1 MPHTQSAKKRLRQS
15 EERRIRNKD
24 RLTEVKTIR
33 KRILRAVND
42 GQKQEAE
49 TLYRELTQRLDQAAS
64 TNTIH
69 RNSASRTKSRIAKA
83 IAAGKPAATKSAS
96 AKPKSSAPKSAA
108 PPSAVVK

>member
-33 KRILRAVND
+33 KQILRAIND

-49 TLYRELTQRLDQAAS
+49 TLYRELTSRLDQA
-64 TNTIH
+64 TGVHTIH
-69 RNSASRTKSRIAKA
+69 KNSASRTKARIAKA
-83 IAAGKPAATKSAS
+83 IAAGKPPASKPTSSKPAAKAV
-96 AKPKSSAPKSAA
+96 K
-108 PPSAVVK
+108 PSAVTK